1 MFKLLLRLWLF
12 QCVMCR
18 CCRQFQISPRNEL
31 KWKNDVTRGS
41 IDRADNLCWEE
52 GPCVEI
58 FCGAAPPYRDAA
70 AAAHYSAQ
78 NFFLTRLRGSIDTW
92 SATKTL
98 GSKRKDKGIKTK
110 WARKVCFLTVLP
122 SSCWRL
128 NLDLDWSSW
137 QQYQIQAC
145 VRVCTCMHACMR
157 SCICVCVCVLVLSSF
172 VKVCV
177 KISYIWKF
185 GKWKVWRLKV
195 WSRSGVF
202 DGWIGDVQAGWA
214 GPGRLDN

>member
-1 MFKLLLRLWLF
+1 MKGRVASCFIFISQKIVIDNIHRNTAITFDILTGVSSSKSMIFPMFKLLLRLWLF

-78 NFFLTRLRGSIDTW
+78 NFCLTRLRGSIDTW

-98 GSKRKDKGIKTK
+98 GSKRKQ
-110 WARKVCFLTVLP
+110 
-122 SSCWRL
+122 
-128 NLDLDWSSW
+128 DW
-137 QQYQIQAC
+137 
-145 VRVCTCMHACMR
+145 M
-157 SCICVCVCVLVLSSF
+157 
-172 VKVCV
+172 
-177 KISYIWKF
+177 
-185 GKWKVWRLKV
+185 G
-195 WSRSGVF
+195 
-202 DGWIGDVQAGWA
+202 
-214 GPGRLDN
+214 